1 MLSRLIYTPR
11 LTCTE
16 DLVYCQKIYRLSH
29 NHDNLPEDLSSI
41 MSNSRPAFL
50 YAACAS
56 NRRTT
61 SGFPSAFACLSAFLY
76 ALQQWHRRGS
86 FTCLSGDGS
95 VDRPVFLCFFR
106 CAVSFSGPSFF
117 LCFVRCTVTFSG
129 PFVFLRFVRCAVSFS
144 GTTVFLRVSR
154 CTDAPAFGLAIR
166 VAFFSVLRLS
176 QQFA

>member
-1 MLSRLIYTPR
+1 MLSRLMYTPR

-95 VDRPVFLCFFR
+95 VDRPVFLCFSAALSAS
-106 CAVSFSGPSFF
+106 AVHSFSCVLSAVLSASAVQPFFYGCPAALMHPLSAWPS
-117 LCFVRCTVTFSG
+117 G
-129 PFVFLRFVRCAVSFS
+129 
-144 GTTVFLRVSR
+144 
-154 CTDAPAFGLAIR
+154 
-166 VAFFSVLRLS
+166 
-176 QQFA
+176 